1 MQGNLN
7 NNNNRERNEIE
18 NLTNFVKVRPQKIA
32 PLKMIFV
39 VLGKQE
45 LADFFFIR
53 ENKMVMGVVM

>member
-32 PLKMIFV
+32 PLKAIFT
-39 VLGKQE
+39 VLGKHH
-45 LADFFFIR
+45 LANFLMR
-53 ENKMVMGVVM
+53 ENKMVMGVMV